1 MEKEKDLA
9 HTWNV
14 TPKEAIAIQHELRG
28 KLSAESLRARGIDL
42 VTKPPRFIAGAD
54 VSLNLYSTTIYAG
67 IIVLSWPDLQII
79 DYSVF
84 KGETKFPYIP
94 GLLSFRE
101 IPALLECW
109 NNLKTKP
116 DIVMV
121 DGHGI
126 AHPRRLGIAAHFGVL
141 ADVPTLGCAKN
152 ILFGQYDMP
161 ATEAGTA
168 TEIIDPKSAENPV
181 IGGTA
186 GAEVIG
192 YAFRSKK
199 NVKPVF
205 ISPGHKMSLDEAL
218 AIAKASIRGYRLP
231 EPTRQAHLLV
241 NRFRLGEIS

>member
-1 MEKEKDLA
+1 MN

-14 TPKEAIAIQHELRG
+14 TPKEAIAIQHELRK
-28 KLSAESLRARGIDL
+28 KLSQEPMG
-42 VTKPPRFIAGAD
+42 KMPRLIAGAD

-67 IIVLSWPDLQII
+67 IIVLSFPEFKVVDHTL
-79 DYSVF
+79 F

-109 NNLKTKP
+109 NKLKTKP
-116 DIVMV
+116 DMVMV

-152 ILFGQYDMP
+152 ILYGDYELP
-161 ATEAGTA
+161 APEAGSFS
-168 TEIIDPKSAENPV
+168 EIVVDADKT
-181 IGGTA
+181 GGTN
-186 GAEVIG
+186 EHERLG

-205 ISPGHKMSLDEAL
+205 ISPGHKMSLEESL
-218 AIAKASIRGYRLP
+218 AIAKECVRGYRLP

-241 NRFRLGEIS
+241 NQFRTGEIS